1 MTDILKLAVELYQA
15 VVVSLG
21 QTFEGLDARHFIDT
35 HGAFSELCSL
45 NYTHVKLGNVTDFGV
60 KFFVRGVN
68 Q

>member
-21 QTFEGLDARHFIDT
+21 QDVRGLDVFIDT

-45 NYTHVKLGNVTDFGV
+45 NCTHVKLGNVTDFGV

>member
-1 MTDILKLAVELYQA
+1 VFHDILKLAVELYQA
-15 VVVSLG
+15 VVVVWG
-21 QTFEGLDARHFIDT
+21 KTFEGLMPVISSI

-45 NYTHVKLGNVTDFGV
+45 NTHVSWVTDFGV